1 MMLELAILL
10 PIRTLVMKNVTIM
23 SFIIMFVIVCII
35 FNVVFLAFFGRTQEC
50 RYIMNTV
57 RGKIKIKIKKRK

>member
-23 SFIIMFVIVCII
+23 SFIAMFVIVCII
-35 FNVVFLAFFGRTQEC
+35 FNVIFLVFFGRTQEC
-50 RYIMNTV
+50 RYIMNTMH
-57 RGKIKIKIKKRK
+57 GKMNIKKRK